1 MTSYYYCFRFRIVD
15 KKVYMKFDMQ
25 VFKRWASIAE
35 V

>member
-15 KKVYMKFDMQ
+15 KQVYIMKFDMQ
-25 VFKRWASIAE
+25 VFKRWASIA